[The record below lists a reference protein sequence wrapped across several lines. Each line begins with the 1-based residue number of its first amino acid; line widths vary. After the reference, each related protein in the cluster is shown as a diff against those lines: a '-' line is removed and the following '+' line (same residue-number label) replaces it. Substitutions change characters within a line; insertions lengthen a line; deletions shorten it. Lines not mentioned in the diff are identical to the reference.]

1 MSDTPRPPSPAHA
14 ALLATIDDRAA
25 ATEATLRLWAE
36 INTGSANTAGLLRLA
51 SELAHELRAL
61 GAVTRLVPLAEAA
74 APAVHASIRPE
85 APLRVLLSGHF
96 DTVYE
101 EAHRFQTCDRPAPD
115 VLRGPGVADMKGG
128 LLVMLEALRALES
141 SPDAS
146 GIGWDVLLTPD
157 EETGSSASTP
167 LLHELAPR
175 AHLGLVFEPALP
187 DGSIVA
193 ARMGVGTVR
202 AVAKGRAAHAGRD
215 FAHGRNAVVALAHLV
230 SSAHFLNH
238 AMQDVVVNAGSIRGG
253 GAVNI
258 VPDHAEAEFNLRA
271 RRPADG
277 DELLRRL
284 RDAAGAVA
292 RAEEVEFEITG
303 GFSRPPLDPGR
314 VSTEWIHAWLAGA
327 AALGANIAAGHSGG
341 GSDANILAAAGLPCI
356 DGIGVEGGDLHSS
369 REWMRPSSLPRRAKI
384 TALFLLRLAS
394 GEIVPP
400 RP

>member
-1 MSDTPRPPSPAHA
+1 
-14 ALLATIDDRAA
+14 
-25 ATEATLRLWAE
+25 
-36 INTGSANTAGLLRLA
+36 
-51 SELAHELRAL
+51 
-61 GAVTRLVPLAEAA
+61 
-74 APAVHASIRPE
+74 
-85 APLRVLLSGHF
+85 
-96 DTVYE
+96 
-101 EAHRFQTCDRPAPD
+101 
-115 VLRGPGVADMKGG
+115 
-128 LLVMLEALRALES
+128 
-141 SPDAS
+141 
-146 GIGWDVLLTPD
+146 
-157 EETGSSASTP
+157 
-167 LLHELAPR
+167 
-175 AHLGLVFEPALP
+175 
-187 DGSIVA
+187 
-193 ARMGVGTVR
+193 
-202 AVAKGRAAHAGRD
+202 
-215 FAHGRNAVVALAHLV
+215 
-230 SSAHFLNH
+230 
-238 AMQDVVVNAGSIRGG
+238 MQDVVVNAGSIRGG